1 MSFKAQAIFLL
12 KGDLG
17 TIQSVLVVFTGR
29 DNLFGLFEVILACL
43 KTLQAT
49 GPCAGLDELRKF
61 SMQLV
66 NLLPG
71 N

>member
-1 MSFKAQAIFLL
+1 MSFRAQAIFLL

-17 TIQSVLVVFTGR
+17 TIRSVVVVFIGR
-29 DNLFGLFEVILACL
+29 DNLIGLFEVILSCL

-49 GPCAGLDELRKF
+49 GPCASLDELRKF

-71 N
+71 S